1 MKSRVIHRICVD
13 CGEEFVIGL
22 AFQKHIE
29 ENNLKLPK
37 RCKEC
42 REDRRVAHAVKQC
55 VDCGEAF
62 TITRNEH
69 KYYKERGLTEP
80 KRCLACRKKRH
91 EGQKDGPKDKKQ
103 K

>member
-1 MKSRVIHRICVD
+1 MKNRVIYRTCVD
-13 CGEEFVIGL
+13 CGKEFAIGL

-29 ENNLKLPK
+29 EQGLKLPK

-42 REDRRVAHAVKQC
+42 RENRRVAHVVKQC

-62 TITRNEH
+62 AITRNEH
-69 KYYKERGLTEP
+69 KYYEERGLSEP
-80 KRCLACRKKRH
+80 KRCKACRDKRR
-91 EGQKDGPKDKKQ
+91 GNSNGPKDKKQ